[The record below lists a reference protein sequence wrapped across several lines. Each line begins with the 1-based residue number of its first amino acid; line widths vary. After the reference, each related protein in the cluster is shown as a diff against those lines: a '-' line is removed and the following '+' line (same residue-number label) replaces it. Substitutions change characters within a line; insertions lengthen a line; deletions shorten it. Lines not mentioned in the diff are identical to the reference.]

1 MVENN
6 VIAALI
12 QNTIL
17 SERSPS
23 QSAQVKRNGPTIQMQ
38 QLDGNNDRHRLCFF
52 LTEET
57 KNACCASSNQLAKA
71 ARFQGAFYNLD
82 DLLMMLIHCKGSK

>member
-1 MVENN
+1 MENN
-6 VIAALI
+6 GIAALI

-17 SERSPS
+17 NERTPS
-23 QSAQVKRNGPTIQMQ
+23 QSAQVKRNGPTIQPQ
-38 QLDGNNDRHRLCFF
+38 HLDGNNEQHRLHFF

-71 ARFQGAFYNLD
+71 AIFPRAFYSPD
-82 DLLMMLIHCKGSK
+82 DLLTMLVHCKGSK